1 MTKKKTKIYFE
12 PMDYFPEEVR
22 KEFKLGEYSE
32 TNGDP
37 ELIKDTMIKEKDE
50 SAYYGSIDISQFI
63 KEKDLKKPV
72 KKKATPKKKVN
83 DPLRKEGS
91 RTVY

>member
-37 ELIKDTMIKEKDE
+37 ELIKETK
-50 SAYYGSIDISQFI
+50 A
-63 KEKDLKKPV
+63 
-72 KKKATPKKKVN
+72 KKKTTKKISK
-83 DPLRKEGS
+83 KE
-91 RTVY
+91 TTKK